1 MEDNKKI
8 NSEVE
13 EVEIEPSKSEN
24 KDTSK
29 EKSTNKVADF
39 FKKFKS
45 KRAKLIKNQ
54 ALLKRGSYSLV
65 ITAMVIVAAIVVNII
80 TGMLNDR
87 LVLEY
92 DMTAEKNNSI
102 SIENI
107 EFIKKIEDKINIT
120 VCADEG
126 YYIEYLARLA
136 PNTYGVQDENAS
148 VYYQQTLT
156 LINKYDDYNKSINVE
171 FIDPQSSEFT
181 KISEKYGSEIKF
193 IGDIVVECEKDGKTR
208 HKIVGYE
215 DIYSLYEDSTYAAYG
230 YSTKTVEAN
239 KIETALS
246 GAIDYVTSGNSKKV
260 AVLTGHSANDYTET
274 YLSMLKD
281 NNFECELIEDKMVN
295 KISSEYDAVILPCPS
310 VDFIGSELDAISE
323 FLDNDG
329 KLDKGLIFIADATA
343 PYLTNLYDF
352 LEQWGIAIDEGVV
365 FETDDSRLVA
375 EEPTT
380 IISYPASE
388 DEILAG
394 MEGCITGVNVPMY
407 AAFESDNGINT
418 QTLMGTVDTTVA
430 APKGSGAGWNGADK
444 YEGKSF
450 STVIEAVKED
460 YDDDNNPIMSY
471 VTAFSSSY
479 FLDSQ
484 FNEYAYIANKDI
496 LFAVSERAVGQED
509 SDISFV
515 SKQITNESFVVTEDS
530 AKTMRAIFMFILPI
544 LTIAAAVFVYFKRKN
559 S

>member
-65 ITAMVIVAAIVVNII
+65 ITAMVIVAAIVVNIV
-80 TGMLNDR
+80 TGALNDR
-87 LVLEY
+87 FVLEY

-136 PNTYGVQDENAS
+136 PNAYGIQDENAS

-156 LINKYDDYNKSINVE
+156 LINKYDDYNKNINIE
-171 FIDPQSSEFT
+171 FVDIQAPEFT
-181 KISEKYGSEIKF
+181 KISEKYGSEIEF
-193 IGDIVVECEKDGKTR
+193 FGDIIVECEKDGKTR
-208 HKIVGYE
+208 HKIVGFE
-215 DIYSLYEDSTYAAYG
+215 DIYSLQESNSM
-230 YSTKTVEAN
+230 YSYYSSNTVAAN

-329 KLDKGLIFIADATA
+329 KLDKGLIFIADVTA

-352 LEQWGIAIDEGVV
+352 LEQWGIAIDEGIL
-365 FETDDSRLVA
+365 FATEKDQHLS
-375 EEPTT
+375 ENPTA
-380 IISYPASE
+380 IGSYAASE
-388 DEILAG
+388 DEILSG
-394 MEGCITGVNVPMY
+394 IQRCLTGSNVPMY

-418 QTLMGTVDTTVA
+418 QTLIGTVDSTVA

-471 VTAFSSSY
+471 VTAFSSSD
-479 FLDSQ
+479 FLDSEY
-484 FNEYAYIANKDI
+484 NEYPQYSNKNI
-496 LFAVSERAVGQED
+496 LLAVSERAVGQED